1 MLSKGVESLFIR
13 IKFLPEKYLINPLAG
28 YTVKD
33 VPPTISVSHEDIA
46 FIDEQYVESF
56 KGSSY
61 KTTSGFIIPPQLQ

>member
-13 IKFLPEKYLINPLAG
+13 IKLFPEKYLINPLAG

-46 FIDEQYVESF
+46 FIDE
-56 KGSSY
+56 
-61 KTTSGFIIPPQLQ
+61 